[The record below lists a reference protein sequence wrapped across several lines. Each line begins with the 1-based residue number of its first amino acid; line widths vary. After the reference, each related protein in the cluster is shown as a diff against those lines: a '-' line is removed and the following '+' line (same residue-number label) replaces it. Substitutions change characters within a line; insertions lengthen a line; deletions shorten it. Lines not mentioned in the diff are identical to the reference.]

1 MAIPIGP
8 HGMRILIHIM
18 KFNIITSYGK
28 KATQKDDKLNIV
40 Y

>member
-8 HGMRILIHIM
+8 HGTRIQIHIM

-28 KATQKDDKLNIV
+28 ETIKETIK
-40 Y
+40 